1 MRIGHGFDVHKLVEG
16 RPLILGGVEIPHT
29 HGLLGHSDA
38 DVVIH
43 ALCDAILGAL
53 GLGDIGRHFPDND
66 PQYQGVDSRVF
77 LRAVKVLLHE
87 QNYRVGN
94 ADISIVA
101 QAPKLAPF
109 IEVMQTRIADDLQCE
124 VNAIN
129 IKATTTEALGYT
141 GRKEGIA
148 CHAVALLAVDET
160 Y

>member
-77 LRAVKVLLHE
+77 LRAVQVLLHE
-87 QNYRVGN
+87 QNYRIGN

-124 VNAIN
+124 VSAIN